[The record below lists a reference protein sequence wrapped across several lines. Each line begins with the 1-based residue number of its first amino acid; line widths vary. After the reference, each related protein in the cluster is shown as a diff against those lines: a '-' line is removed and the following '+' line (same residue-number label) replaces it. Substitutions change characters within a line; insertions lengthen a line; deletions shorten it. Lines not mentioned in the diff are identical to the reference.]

1 MKKLVFLA
9 TAFLLPVLTRAQLT
23 REQRLETTVIGWDP
37 ANYYDRNYKPKTS
50 PVDKQREGYV
60 NKFAEWVKK
69 SYTPVAGLGEYQRY
83 VREYNY
89 HVLFSV
95 WDVDYNYLNAQ
106 KNFKPIGETGFPR
119 FNVGANLLAGTS
131 DIAFMSSPEA
141 WYFTMESKGFAP
153 FGRQDAMKDRNPD
166 IDPNVSRYLTW
177 YNENTCAV
185 YLTPGNKLPLI
196 PVTKGEFLDRALAS
210 MDGVLEKIRKDET
223 ERWRD
228 RPENV
233 PSVMK
238 LKTEEVD
245 KIRAN
250 IRSLQDKYRS
260 RLNEP
265 ARVTNA
271 QFDWRQITTGSWD
284 VFTNAPNSS
293 YYPVYKIGAETITK
307 MRGAEPVWIAA
318 IFPYHT
324 KNDGNKNYEMY
335 AAMTRNINYEYIY
348 NYFFAPDQVKGKSYS
363 PANEAELKARLEA
376 YGKRNAYTGSAPPTP
391 ANLPANVHFQETFSK
406 DAVGSEPADWYYYR
420 TGSTPF
426 AVTNLPGTSGNW
438 LKMGVGRSIKPM
450 YLKAPLPKNFT
461 LEYDVA
467 TDNGFSGRTGGAV
480 ELMITS
486 RPLSAN
492 NSETKSNLLKDA
504 SITVRVEAGNEA
516 DDASNYRGLLRVKI
530 SNTPEVNEEN
540 FVKGITAEYPLKAFT
555 NRKTSVHISVQVK
568 DGAVSVLVNNNVVIK
583 PSDFKMTYGGACKL
597 CGVDPAQSFS
607 NLLWNNVTNDSKAVG
622 VYIGNVKVMRE

>member
-1 MKKLVFLA
+1 MK
-9 TAFLLPVLTRAQLT
+9 AFLILTTVLLLPMPAWSQLT
-23 REQRLETTVIGWDP
+23 REQRLETSIIGWDP

-60 NKFAEWVKK
+60 NKFAEWVRK

-106 KNFKPIGETGFPR
+106 KGFKPIGETGFPR
-119 FNVGANLLAGTS
+119 FQVGANLLAGTS
-131 DIAFMSSPEA
+131 DIAFMSSPDA
-141 WYFTMESKGFAP
+141 WFFTMEPNGFAP
-153 FGRQDAMKDRNPD
+153 FGRQDRMKGRDPK
-166 IDPNVSRYLTW
+166 IDPNVYPYLTW
-177 YNENTCAV
+177 QNESTCAV
-185 YLTPGNKLPLI
+185 YLTPGNKLPLLA
-196 PVTKGEFLDRALAS
+196 VTKGEFLDRALAS

-228 RPENV
+228 RSDNV

-245 KIRAN
+245 KVRAT
-250 IRSLQDKYRS
+250 IRSLKDKYRN

-265 ARVTNA
+265 AEVTNA
-271 QFDWRQITTGSWD
+271 QFDWRQITNGTWD

-307 MRGAEPVWIAA
+307 MRTAEPLWIAA
-318 IFPYHT
+318 IFPYHS

-335 AAMTRNINYEYIY
+335 AAMTRNLNYGYIY
-348 NYFFAPDQVKGKSYS
+348 NYFFAPDKVKGQGYV

-376 YGKRNAYTGSAPPTP
+376 YGKRTTYTTTAP
-391 ANLPANVHFQETFSK
+391 AAAASLPANVHFHETFSK
-406 DAVGSEPADWYYYR
+406 DTPGSEPADWYFYR

-426 AVTNLPGTSGNW
+426 TVTTLAGTDGNW
-438 LKMGVGRSIKPM
+438 LKMGFGRSIKPAF
-450 YLKAPLPKNFT
+450 LKAPLPKSFT

-486 RPLSAN
+486 RPLSTN
-492 NSETKSNLLKDA
+492 NSETKSNLPKDA
-504 SITVRVEAGNEA
+504 LITVRVESGNEA
-516 DDASNYRGLLRVKI
+516 DYASNYRGLLRVRI
-530 SNTPEVNEEN
+530 SNTPEVNEES
-540 FVKGITAEYPLKAFT
+540 FVKGITAEYPLKEFT
-555 NRKTSVHISVQVK
+555 NRKNSVHISVRVN
-568 DGAVSVLVNNNVVIK
+568 DGAVSVLVNNKVVIQ
-583 PSDFKMTYGGACKL
+583 PSNFKMTYGGTCKL
-597 CGVDPAQSFS
+597 CGVDPSQVFN
-607 NLLWNNVTNDSKAVG
+607 NLLWNNVTNDSQAVG